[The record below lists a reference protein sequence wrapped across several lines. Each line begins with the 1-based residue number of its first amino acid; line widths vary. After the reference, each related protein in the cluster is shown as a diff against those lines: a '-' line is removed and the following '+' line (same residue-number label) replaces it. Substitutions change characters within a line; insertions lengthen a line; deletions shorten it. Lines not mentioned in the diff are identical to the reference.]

1 MDLYYATLDWVVVF
15 AVVDEIP
22 SLISHVAGSERRCAL
37 VENIDEAQL
46 ELRDLSLGLTCGE
59 LGQSLGCVLAP
70 HAGCD
75 EQAIAKGYRIHRWRS
90 VSGQSTSWGLPTL
103 CGLETMPDLTTKL
116 ACHTNRPSEHFAS
129 ERRSGVGRHL
139 ARKGSPSQR
148 E

>member
-22 SLISHVAGSERRCAL
+22 SLISHVAGSERRRAL

-59 LGQSLGCVLAP
+59 LGQSLGRVLAP

-75 EQAIAKGYRIHRWRS
+75 EEAVAKGYRIHRWRS

-103 CGLETMPDLTTKL
+103 CGLETMPDLTTKR
-116 ACHTNRPSEHFAS
+116 ACHAKGRGDRVAS
-129 ERRSGVGRHL
+129 ERRSGVGQQPDLLPRGRRTL
-139 ARKGSPSQR
+139 
-148 E
+148 